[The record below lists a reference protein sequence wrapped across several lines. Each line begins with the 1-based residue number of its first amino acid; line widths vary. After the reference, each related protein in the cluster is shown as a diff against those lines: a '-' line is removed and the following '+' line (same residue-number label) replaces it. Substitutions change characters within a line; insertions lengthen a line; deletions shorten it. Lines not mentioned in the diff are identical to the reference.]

1 MWRATDK
8 ATSERDEKKGLRW
21 GYFGTLADRA
31 QNTGMWIWISYSEP
45 GWAMRPFSKASH
57 IFLRLLMWSFCATAA
72 YGVKNVE
79 SRLIYH
85 PLFSWNPVKVFYP
98 LWGITYICIQ
108 MKNRKPQKKKKSFW
122 LGFFWTRFQPII
134 AKEHFPSFFFFI
146 KICSFQRH
154 VLFLHR
160 DVLKL
165 SRGKQIVST
174 QLKNETTKR
183 SLTRCPKGS

>member
-134 AKEHFPSFFFFI
+134 AKEHFPSFFFLSKYVLSKDMLYFFI
-146 KICSFQRH
+146 EMSWNLAEGNR
-154 VLFLHR
+154 LLAR
-160 DVLKL
+160 NLKM
-165 SRGKQIVST
+165 KQ
-174 QLKNETTKR
+174 
-183 SLTRCPKGS
+183 PKGL